1 MLMSR
6 RTLEKADGMLIF
18 TPESYEPEAVAA
30 TRAWYA
36 ETGRPVYTTGPL
48 LPTASKSTAMA
59 NEKKMSSESNAIVD
73 FLDET
78 LKTSG
83 EKSLVYVSRCCDALD
98 SCARAQHCLS
108 KISFGTIFWPVM
120 TPEKLWAWLDVLMEL
135 NIPFVSL
142 TSLCL

>member
-1 MLMSR
+1 MLMSP

-48 LPTASKSTAMA
+48 LPSASKSTAMA

-83 EKSLVYVSRCCDALD
+83 EKSLVYVSA
-98 SCARAQHCLS
+98 
-108 KISFGTIFWPVM
+108 
-120 TPEKLWAWLDVLMEL
+120 TPLTHSLVL
-135 NIPFVSL
+135 NIVSPR
-142 TSLCL
+142 SRSEPYFGPS